1 MGVALGGRFAA
12 LAAQFG
18 EVVHAFAQLL
28 EGREVVHAALVLRRV
43 ADVAAHVAA
52 PLAAV
57 AIGRFRARVAVQ
69 VHGDGSLE
77 GAVEVSPGTRIF
89 TGGERAAI
97 EAVAAG
103 RA

>member
-1 MGVALGGRFAA
+1 MNVALGGRFAA

-57 AIGRFRARVAVQ
+57 AFGPFRALVALQ
-69 VHGDGSLE
+69 VHGDV
-77 GAVEVSPGTRIF
+77 ADDATRALPL
-89 TGGERAAI
+89 G
-97 EAVAAG
+97 
-103 RA
+103 